1 MTALGKVTPA
11 GSYYEEVARWRLQ
24 QQAMARDA
32 EQEAAR
38 LAAGGGGAG
47 AAAGGGGAGMG
58 AGAAAGGGGAGAAAG
73 GGGAGMETS
82 GDAADSISDHEKEP
96 GPKPTPE
103 QAKAIREALR
113 RMPLPV
119 IEPKSYQTHLVM
131 PKLPSYSLMYEPPK
145 ELEAARIKTD
155 RLQENLFHAYDLYC
169 EQVEIQRVLEKKV
182 CDERCDEYRK
192 ALNAPKLQRHVG
204 RLQLSSGLSL
214 SLSFVASRS
223 TPLPSLS
230 LAASRSTLSP
240 PPLSLS
246 HSRSLSLSGAPEDDG
261 PPLDFRMPPRPAPT
275 IEESIPFEIPA
286 NPFED
291 APDPDPPIVKS
302 EPAVR
307 AHSPSPLMRPDLTQP
322 LSLTTGGDPRQHGCG
337 RLLYGSRLSSHS
349 PHPHF

>member
-47 AAAGGGGAGMG
+47 AAAGGEAGMG
-58 AGAAAGGGGAGAAAG
+58 AGAAAGGGGVGMGAGAAAGGEAGIEAGAAAGGGGAGMGAGAAAG

-82 GDAADSISDHEKEP
+82 GDAADSISDHEEEP

-192 ALNAPKLQRHVG
+192 ALNAPKLQRRVG

-214 SLSFVASRS
+214 SLFRRLSLHPPS
-223 TPLPSLS
+223 PLSLLPPLAPPSPPPSLS
-230 LAASRSTLSP
+230 LTHA
-240 PPLSLS
+240 LSLS
-246 HSRSLSLSGAPEDDG
+246 LRRSRGRRPSPRLPHASPSRSYHRGVNPVRD
-261 PPLDFRMPPRPAPT
+261 PR
-275 IEESIPFEIPA
+275 ESI
-286 NPFED
+286 
-291 APDPDPPIVKS
+291 
-302 EPAVR
+302 
-307 AHSPSPLMRPDLTQP
+307 
-322 LSLTTGGDPRQHGCG
+322 
-337 RLLYGSRLSSHS
+337 
-349 PHPHF
+349 